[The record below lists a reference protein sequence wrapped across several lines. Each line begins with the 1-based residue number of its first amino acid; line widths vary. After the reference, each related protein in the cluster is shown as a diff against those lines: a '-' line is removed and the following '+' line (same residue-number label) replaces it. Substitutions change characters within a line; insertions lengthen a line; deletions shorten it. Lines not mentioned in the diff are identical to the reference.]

1 MRTLEEVKRLAD
13 GFRKLY
19 DDARVFGVK
28 DGRKVRADDTAGEC
42 YACLRNGYPCRKCV
56 AASALDEKREKCKIE
71 SFGRDIALITA
82 QYMEIEGQ
90 PYVLET
96 VQLLPDGSIMEPDE
110 GEYLL
115 AKMTGY
121 NTKLYHDALT
131 GVYNPP
137 LL

>member
-96 VQLLPDGSIMEPDE
+96 CSSCRMDRSWNRTR
-110 GEYLL
+110 
-115 AKMTGY
+115 A
-121 NTKLYHDALT
+121 NTCWRR
-131 GVYNPP
+131 
-137 LL
+137 